1 MVQKEFLDTI
11 KIFEKCDKSD
21 HERKQLYQKDFH
33 KSINREYFENTIEN
47 MSPTLF
53 TSGYEER
60 YSLPPYRSPT
70 KMNEKITFEESHLS
84 KKFLPRLTDII
95 IHDTFLYLFMID
107 D

>member
-1 MVQKEFLDTI
+1 M
-11 KIFEKCDKSD
+11 
-21 HERKQLYQKDFH
+21 YQKDFH

-84 KKFLPRLTDII
+84 KKFLPRLII
-95 IHDTFLYLFMID
+95 NRYNYSRYFFISVNDRRLRIHLKRN
-107 D
+107 